1 MSGGSQF
8 YRSPS
13 IRRFHLQ
20 RVDLCPS
27 ESISYTST
35 SRCLIIRV
43 IGLDWWWN
51 LTLEKHLVSVKDF
64 FKPSFHLWMH
74 QEKSWW
80 VLQGSGARLT
90 ANRWSGH
97 TAQLKLHA
105 SFKYFFCGNLIQNCE
120 ALGTKS
126 QCSLVVRHVSLPLR
140 QEQRRWAASRRRLVC
155 GSLAR
160 QAACAVQRCARWVFH
175 LADAD
180 PGTAEQHSVY
190 RWELVWSPRH
200 EAKWWNDACHGCSK
214 SICKELLVS
223 GSSAEHRLVLQ
234 KPLSLTAVTRL
245 YIVWQYLPRI
255 IPKYIVTLDVL
266 FI

>member
-1 MSGGSQF
+1 MWRIF
-8 YRSPS
+8 LSPLS
-13 IRRFHLQ
+13 ICGCTRKNPGEFSRAPVPGWLQ
-20 RVDLCPS
+20 
-27 ESISYTST
+27 TA
-35 SRCLIIRV
+35 
-43 IGLDWWWN
+43 GLDIPLSSN
-51 LTLEKHLVSVKDF
+51 SMQALSI
-64 FKPSFHLWMH
+64 
-74 QEKSWW
+74 
-80 VLQGSGARLT
+80 
-90 ANRWSGH
+90 
-97 TAQLKLHA
+97 
-105 SFKYFFCGNLIQNCE
+105 FFCGNLIQNCE

-140 QEQRRWAASRRRLVC
+140 QEQRRCAASRRRLVC